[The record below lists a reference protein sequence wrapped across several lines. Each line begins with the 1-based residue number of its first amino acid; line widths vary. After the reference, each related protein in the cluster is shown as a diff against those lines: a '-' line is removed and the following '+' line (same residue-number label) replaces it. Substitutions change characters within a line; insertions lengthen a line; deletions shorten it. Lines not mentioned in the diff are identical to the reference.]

1 MEVRAAGR
9 RVGSGVRVLVAAA
22 LAVAVASVTAA
33 GFHES
38 GQRRLETPHLGD
50 LLYATGSVSDEGAR
64 PVSDRSDIVLA
75 QQRRYRTAAGEILLV
90 VSPLY
95 AFDEAQIRH
104 WLEFIGSLL
113 HGDELDDVLF
123 YVAPPSEIAEFCGP
137 TAAACY
143 LPGTWPTMIVTPGE
157 DLDEGLTAEAILAHE
172 YGHHIAN
179 SRPNPPWGAL
189 FYGTKR
195 WASYVDVCAAVLA
208 GQFFPGDGAD
218 HYSLNPG
225 EGFAEAYR
233 VTNQRRLGAPEAPWR
248 LVDRRFYPDAT
259 ASGLV
264 EQDVVDPWTAHRTD
278 TFSGRFT
285 RTGPTRH
292 TFEVSTGLDGVA
304 TASVRAPKG
313 AKFRVTEAM
322 ATVCGQRTTYFTVR
336 RVKGFGKF
344 VLTVSR
350 P

>member
-1 MEVRAAGR
+1 MRTRAAGGH
-9 RVGSGVRVLVAAA
+9 VGSGVRILVAAA
-22 LAVAVASVTAA
+22 LAVAVAAVTGA
-33 GFHES
+33 GLHES
-38 GQRRLETPHLGD
+38 GQPQLETPRLGD
-50 LLYATGSVSDEGAR
+50 LLYATASVSDAGAR
-64 PVSDRSDIVLA
+64 PVSDRSDILA
-75 QQRRYRTAAGEILLV
+75 RQRRYRTAAGEILLV

-95 AFDEAQIRH
+95 AFEEAQIQR

-113 HGDELDDVLF
+113 HGDELDDVLI
-123 YVAPPSEIAEFCGP
+123 YLAPPSEIAEFCGP

-143 LPGTWPTMIVTPGE
+143 LPGGLPTMIVTPGE

-172 YGHHIAN
+172 YGHHVAN

-208 GQFFPGDGAD
+208 GQFFPGDGGD

-233 VTNQRRLGAPEAPWR
+233 VTNQRRLGGPEAPWR

-259 ASGLV
+259 ALGLV
-264 EQDVVDPWTAHRTD
+264 EQDVVDPWTAHSTV

-292 TFEVSTGLDGVA
+292 TFEVSTGLDGIA
-304 TASVRAPKG
+304 TASVRAPTG

-322 ATVCGQRTTYFTVR
+322 ATVCGQRRTYFTVR

>member
-1 MEVRAAGR
+1 MRTRAAGR
-9 RVGSGVRVLVAAA
+9 HVGSGVRVLVAAA
-22 LAVAVASVTAA
+22 LAVAAAAVTGA
-33 GFHES
+33 GLHES
-38 GQRRLETPHLGD
+38 GQPRLETPRLGD
-50 LLYATGSVSDEGAR
+50 LLYATGPVSDAGAR
-64 PVSDRSDIVLA
+64 PVADRSDILA
-75 QQRRYRTAAGEILLV
+75 RQRRYRTAAGDILLV

-95 AFDEAQIRH
+95 AFGEAQIQR

-113 HGDELDDVLF
+113 HGDELDDVLV
-123 YVAPPSEIAEFCGP
+123 YLAPPSEIPELCGP

-143 LPGTWPTMIVTPGE
+143 LPGGLPTMIVTPGE
-157 DLDEGLTAEAILAHE
+157 DLDGGLTAEAILAHE
-172 YGHHIAN
+172 YGHHVAN

-208 GQFFPGDGAD
+208 GQFFPGDGGD

-233 VTNQRRLGAPEAPWR
+233 VTNQRRLGGPEAPWR

-259 ASGLV
+259 ALGLV
-264 EQDVVDPWTAHRTD
+264 EQDVVDPWTAHSTV

-285 RTGPTRH
+285 RSGPTRH
-292 TFEVSTGLDGVA
+292 TFEVSTGLDGIA

-313 AKFRVTEAM
+313 ARFRVTEAM